1 MLWYLYY
8 IYIYVYIYIY
18 IYVYIYICVHK
29 FEIYIYNIH
38 LQDARNM
45 YKNKT
50 KQQYKK
56 TTGNVGPAMWATAM
70 VTYHHWGCLLNQ
82 RAR

>member
-8 IYIYVYIYIY
+8 TYIYIFMCIYIYVFISL
-18 IYVYIYICVHK
+18 K
-29 FEIYIYNIH
+29 YIYNIH